1 MAMLGVYVAGRR
13 MVCDPTETSAELGCG
28 GYTRRPGWRWRG
40 ACLVSPFMRDIGQNA
55 RLIGFVQV
63 HVGARVFA
71 LPVQAVKVDRDRTS
85 VPPGGFFFDDA
96 GQFGIIVDGDA
107 SPADVQAQIT
117 AASAE
122 AVRHISRKYLN

>member
-1 MAMLGVYVAGRR
+1 MKDMG
-13 MVCDPTETSAELGCG
+13 T
-28 GYTRRPGWRWRG
+28 
-40 ACLVSPFMRDIGQNA
+40 NA

-85 VPPGGFFFDDA
+85 IPPGGFFSDES
-96 GQFGIIVDGDA
+96 GQYGIIVDGDA
-107 SPADVQAQIT
+107 SPQDVQAQIA

-122 AVRHISRKYLN
+122 AVRHISRKFLN